1 MTAKRSGTEAF
12 TFLDPV
18 TGREVRQLTQ
28 SSERSVHGYYDLPP
42 WSPVDGR
49 IAFTSLA
56 PGASEGDVY
65 MMDRDG
71 ANITYLA
78 HSRDVSSNDGAM
90 AQWSH
95 DGRRVYFKD
104 EEDGAPRLAWVDVVT
119 GEQGAYPGS
128 LRMICQTAHRNV
140 YHTECH
146 DLPDHVVRDGKE
158 EHGVFLMD
166 LETGSSR
173 RLVTVDDCLALH
185 PRRDEVQN
193 WHLYIKHT
201 KWSPD
206 GQRVMFVFTNANRY
220 ETKYGESPWVKDIYV
235 VNADG
240 SGLARVGEFGGH
252 PLWHPAGRE
261 ILAVTPYPGR
271 RGRSLVMHDVR
282 TGALRLAA
290 SCIAGFGHP
299 SFAPDGRRIVVDHVL
314 PGEGSGSLNLVDTA
328 TDTVEHLVQTAV
340 RDHTHVG
347 THLHPV
353 WSQDGREVLYAS
365 DASGIAQLCVI
376 DV

>member
-1 MTAKRSGTEAF
+1 
-12 TFLDPV
+12 
-18 TGREVRQLTQ
+18 
-28 SSERSVHGYYDLPP
+28 
-42 WSPVDGR
+42 
-49 IAFTSLA
+49 
-56 PGASEGDVY
+56 

-193 WHLYIKHT
+193 WHLRT
-201 KWSPD
+201 SSTPVVARRAARCLCSPT
-206 GQRVMFVFTNANRY
+206 R
-220 ETKYGESPWVKDIYV
+220 
-235 VNADG
+235 
-240 SGLARVGEFGGH
+240 
-252 PLWHPAGRE
+252 
-261 ILAVTPYPGR
+261 
-271 RGRSLVMHDVR
+271 
-282 TGALRLAA
+282 
-290 SCIAGFGHP
+290 
-299 SFAPDGRRIVVDHVL
+299 
-314 PGEGSGSLNLVDTA
+314 TA
-328 TDTVEHLVQTAV
+328 TRPTA
-340 RDHTHVG
+340 RFLRKTSM
-347 THLHPV
+347 
-353 WSQDGREVLYAS
+353 W
-365 DASGIAQLCVI
+365 
-376 DV
+376 